1 MNVIQE
7 LNEKIIS
14 IDFIHAHKLTYD
26 VISHRVKFTRAGT
39 NSTTTLKNIV
49 LPAVVKAKFKGQC
62 NAQATYVA
70 NICVPR
76 TPMVLGM
83 PAIINVDKNNI
94 CSTVVENCAPY
105 TLVTLEGDDI
115 LGIIEI
121 EEEEMVPSRMILSH
135 ASVKTFTT
143 AFRK

>member
-1 MNVIQE
+1 MIQE

-39 NSTTTLKNIV
+39 NSTTALKNIV

-62 NAQATYVA
+62 DAQATYVA
-70 NICVPR
+70 NNCVPR

-105 TLVTLEGDDI
+105 NVALEGDDI